1 MPADRHRSPVVGSVR
16 ALGMGREIRSRP
28 ELRSIG
34 GELSLDGRPS
44 VHDVAIVA
52 TARFDIA
59 EPFAGGLE
67 AHTHLLGAELHR
79 RGHRVTVY
87 AAGGDGPYDVRQML
101 PVSFEASA
109 DARRDV
115 STGPSDALAEHHSYL
130 EAILELQHRGH
141 DVVHINAVHHLPF
154 ACAGLLSPAVV
165 TATLHTPPTPWL
177 ESALA
182 LAAARRLSPSLASV
196 SHANAAAW
204 RSVGAD
210 RVIHNGVDLDR
221 WVPGAGGPVASWW
234 GRLVPEKAPH
244 LAIDAARVAGVPLTL
259 MGPIHDR
266 EYFEAMVRPRLGGLV
281 AYAGHLEVTEL
292 AAIVGR
298 SAVAIVTPVWDE
310 PFGLV
315 IAEALA
321 AGTPVAAFDSGAIG
335 ELVDDRT
342 GRLARTGD
350 VMALAS
356 AITAATAL
364 DRTACRAR
372 AEMCFSSTVMTD
384 RYEAWFEEL
393 LTPADAA

>member
-1 MPADRHRSPVVGSVR
+1 M
-16 ALGMGREIRSRP
+16 
-28 ELRSIG
+28 
-34 GELSLDGRPS
+34 
-44 VHDVAIVA
+44 
-52 TARFDIA
+52 
-59 EPFAGGLE
+59 
-67 AHTHLLGAELHR
+67 
-79 RGHRVTVY
+79 
-87 AAGGDGPYDVRQML
+87 
-101 PVSFEASA
+101 
-109 DARRDV
+109 

-182 LAAARRLSPSLASV
+182 LAAARRLLPSLASV

-204 RSVGAD
+204 RSVDAD

-221 WVPGAGGPVASWW
+221 WVPGPGGGAASWW

-266 EYFEAMVRPRLGGLV
+266 EYFDALVRPRLGGLV
-281 AYAGHLEVTEL
+281 EYAGHLEVPEL

-321 AGTPVAAFDSGAIG
+321 AGTPVAAFDSGATG
-335 ELVDDRT
+335 ELVDDRDGPAGPD
-342 GRLARTGD
+342 GRCHGPRRRHHGGGDARPRRLPD
-350 VMALAS
+350 
-356 AITAATAL
+356 
-364 DRTACRAR
+364 R

-393 LTPADAA
+393 LARARCGMKSCTIPATTATSATSVHGRPRSGRSIWDVAGLRCDRVDVVHLHFGFEHSVARRSGALGARSRRRRDRPRAHGARRRQPAPDRPARPPPGHRHARDAGRTH